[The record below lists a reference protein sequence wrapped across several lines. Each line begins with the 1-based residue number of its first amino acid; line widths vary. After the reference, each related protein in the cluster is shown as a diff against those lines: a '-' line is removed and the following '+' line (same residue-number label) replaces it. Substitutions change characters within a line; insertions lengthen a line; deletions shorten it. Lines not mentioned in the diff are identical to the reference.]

1 MQEKRVVLGRNEWL
15 IGRRIGD
22 PSGFAEVFEATA
34 EDGTSAAVKFIP
46 KGRKIAERELLFA
59 DIEASNVVPVIDK
72 GDVAEWQFAKD
83 GPAAAWVIAMPLAE
97 TSLEAHLKAAGRTVP
112 LAEAIS
118 ILLDIALALSD
129 LAEGVVHRDLKP
141 ANVLLLD
148 GRWCLADFGLA
159 RYADATTGTMD
170 TWKGAGTPWY
180 QAPEVWNYGHQTV
193 AIDVYSFGVIA
204 FQLFSGHLPFPGPT
218 FEDLR
223 RQHVHETPP
232 VLQGVPSILVALVT
246 ECLHKL
252 PELRPTPAELLDLLT
267 RAGGP
272 AVEGGRAALAA
283 ANLAEVT
290 QRAEQGRLSAKWHAE
305 AERREQILAVGE
317 ADLTRISESLLREI
331 AHQAPAGTVQD
342 LGQDGWIF
350 TLGRAKLGFSA
361 ARPASDWAGTS
372 SPPFDVIAYAAVQL
386 KVPDFHPGPHP
397 AFANPGGVGAYG
409 YKGRSHSL
417 WYCNAR
423 GGRYRWFETAF
434 MSSPL
439 INQHPLT
446 EPYALRPDADARRAF
461 ETTDLH
467 QVAVPFRPLDATD
480 LDAFVDRWA
489 TLLAAAYEGTLT
501 FPRQLPEP
509 GADSSWK

>member
-1 MQEKRVVLGRNEWL
+1 MQETRVVLGAKGWL

-22 PSGFAEVFEATA
+22 SGGFGEVFEATA

-46 KGRKIAERELLFA
+46 QHREIAGRELLFA
-59 DIEASNVVPVIDK
+59 DVKARNVVPVIDK
-72 GDVAEWQFAKD
+72 GEVAEWQFSKG
-83 GPAAAWVIAMPLAE
+83 GPAAAWVIVMPLAE
-97 TSLEAHLKAAGRTVP
+97 TSLEAHLKVAGGTVP
-112 LAEAIS
+112 LAEAIT

-141 ANVLLLD
+141 ANVLLLG

-180 QAPEVWNYGHQTV
+180 QAPEVWNYDHQTV

-204 FQLFSGHLPFPGPT
+204 FQLLSGNLPFLGPT
-218 FEDLR
+218 REDLR
-223 RQHVHETPP
+223 RQHVHEAPP
-232 VLQGVPSILVALVT
+232 RLPGVPSILAALVA

-252 PELRPTPAELLDLLT
+252 PELRPTPAEVLDLLT

-290 QRAEQGRLSAKWHAE
+290 QRAEQGRLSVQWNAE

-317 ADLTRISESLLREI
+317 ADLTRISEILLREI

-350 TLGRAKLGFSA
+350 TLGRATLAFSS
-361 ARPASDWAGTS
+361 ARPAHDWVGTS
-372 SPPFDVIAYAAVQL
+372 PPPFDVIAYAAVTLQ
-386 KVPDFHPGPHP
+386 VPDFHPGPHP
-397 AFANPGGVGAYG
+397 GFANPGGVGTYG
-409 YKGRSHSL
+409 YRGRSHSL

-434 MSSPL
+434 MTFPT
-439 INQHPLT
+439 INQHPRT
-446 EPYALRPDADARRAF
+446 EPYALRPDVGARRAF

-489 TLLAAAYEGTLT
+489 TLLAAAYDGTLT
-501 FPRQLPEP
+501 FPRQLPES
-509 GADSSWK
+509 GADGSWK